1 MAILLAVLKFTGI
14 AIAVLFVIAVLLLLA
29 VLFVPVRYRIK
40 GSLKEHTPDGSLRL
54 TWFFH
59 VLRLDLR
66 YDKEALIKGKLRLF
80 GVPVYSFDYEEK
92 AD

>member
-54 TWFFH
+54 T
-59 VLRLDLR
+59 
-66 YDKEALIKGKLRLF
+66 
-80 GVPVYSFDYEEK
+80 
-92 AD
+92 